1 MSDSNI
7 LLELKISYIDN
18 EGVEMIL
25 SWLSK
30 LRSLTLERIKVN
42 LDFKLIFTQMKAL
55 RSLSLRFD
63 DN

>member
-1 MSDSNI
+1 M
-7 LLELKISYIDN
+7 ELKIRNTDT

-25 SWLSK
+25 SQLTN
-30 LRSLTLERIKVN
+30 LRSLTLGGIKVN
-42 LDFKLIFTQMKAL
+42 IDFKLLFTQMKAL